1 MKDNTKVLKS
11 SVAASAWSSLKS
23 GRELASL
30 LASVLVAWWA
40 VRLFTRGPSFVSEN
54 VPLALLGVGLVI
66 LVVWA
71 RRVPTVAW
79 AWWAAGLV
87 TLAWSQAPGHTLLLA
102 LWELV
107 FLAGLVVGR
116 SAFGAP
122 IVLGALLVNGLLVNL
137 TTAALTPSGTAAFL
151 SGSNLYV
158 AGALALAA
166 FPIAFVTWA
175 KGGKWWLLG
184 AVGAALSLYAV
195 GMSGARAVYVPGALV
210 LLILFWRTWRDGVA
224 WTRLALMTGVLTAS
238 VVALDF
244 VAPNAPLRTA
254 TVGKLVQTVT
264 TTADFSAGGNFQTR
278 LQMWEAGAHI
288 AARFPQGLGNGA
300 FASVFQAYL
309 EWPVYFSNFLH
320 NYFLE
325 TLVTG
330 GWLRLATLLLL
341 LGAVAW
347 RGWRS
352 AAWPWVA
359 AAVGVWGTLAFD
371 IAGAMPPVMLAA
383 FVVLGAA
390 LPRTAREAQSVE
402 RPQKTAWP
410 WVSVAGVAVA
420 VVASAWWF
428 WPCGDDGPCRVRH
441 RLAWSAELG
450 TALNFTPPSEQREV
464 LAYARARYG
473 RSLAVAFFEASKAP
487 SDAARIRLLEEIV
500 RAFPYGSLTAYSELA
515 DAYERAGRTRQAADV
530 LRLGVQRFSRERSPA
545 GLRLALAPPT
555 LGALDRVKQQAAR
568 LCRAVACDAP

>member
-11 SVAASAWSSLKS
+11 SVVASAWTSLKS

-30 LASVLVAWWA
+30 LASVVVAWWA

-54 VPLALLGVGLVI
+54 VPLALLGVS
-66 LVVWA
+66 LVVLVAWA
-71 RRVPTVAW
+71 RRLPTLAW
-79 AWWAAGLV
+79 AWWAAGLL
-87 TLAWSQAPGHTLLLA
+87 TLSWSQAPGHTLLLA

-107 FLAGLVVGR
+107 FLAGLVIGR

-122 IVLGALLVNGLLVNL
+122 IVVGALLVNGLLVNL
-137 TTAALTPSGTAAFL
+137 TTAALTPSGAATFL

-175 KGGKWWLLG
+175 KGGRWWLLG
-184 AVGAALSLYAV
+184 AVGAVLSLYAV
-195 GMSGARAVYVPGALV
+195 GISGARAVYVPGVLV
-210 LLILFWRTWRDGVA
+210 ALILFWRTWRDGVA
-224 WTRLALMTGVLTAS
+224 WTRLALMTGVLA
-238 VVALDF
+238 VGIVGLDL
-244 VAPNAPLRTA
+244 VAPHAPLRTA
-254 TVGKLVQTVT
+254 TIGKLVQTVT
-264 TTADFSAGGNFQTR
+264 TTTDFAAGGNFQTR

-330 GWLRLATLLLL
+330 GWLRLVTLLLL
-341 LGAVAW
+341 LGVVAW

-352 AAWPWVA
+352 EAWPWVA
-359 AAVGVWGTLAFD
+359 AAVGLWGTLAFD
-371 IAGAMPPVMLAA
+371 ITGAMPPVMLAA

-390 LPRTAREAQSVE
+390 LPRAASEAQNVE
-402 RPQKTAWP
+402 RSQKTARA
-410 WVSVAGVAVA
+410 WVSLAGVAVA

-428 WPCGDDGPCRVRH
+428 WPCGDGLCLIRH
-441 RLAWSAELG
+441 RLAWSGALG
-450 TALNFTPPSEQREV
+450 SALRLTPPSEQPKILADVRE
-464 LAYARARYG
+464 RYG
-473 RSLAVAFFEASKAP
+473 RSLAVAFFEASRAT
-487 SDAARIRLLEEIV
+487 SDAERTRLLEGIV

-515 DAYERAGRTRQAADV
+515 AAYEREGRKRQAADM

-555 LGALDRVKQQAAR
+555 LGALDLLKKERAR
-568 LCRAVACDAP
+568 LCREVTCDAP